1 MPTSREDYQWQ
12 RLHGAALFLGMV
24 KVLRSSI
31 VTIFLLVFWARRSR
45 GGPTLF
51 LVMFGTLFLI
61 FPMLAE
67 VLRFI
72 SFRYCL
78 ESGNVTIREGIFSRK
93 IRNIPVKRIHNINT
107 SQGVLSR
114 LLRVVRVDIE
124 TAGGSGTEASLSAVS
139 GEEARRIQAYVREEK
154 AQVFRESGQEGE
166 ALAVQTTQEP
176 ASREIFRISLKDIFI
191 AGATT
196 YRMGLILVAL
206 YAFWDYSE
214 EFFEDSAIYEWIEN
228 GYYQLDEMRQAAG
241 LNLFVVGLAVFLL
254 LFFIAWILSIA
265 SALIRWYRF
274 TLTESGEDLKI
285 SCGLLT
291 LRAYTIPLSKIQA
304 LRCTTSLFRRPFG
317 LMQINVTSAGHVGI
331 QEKEKAQSDL
341 LVPITHKRRTEY
353 FVRAVWPGAV
363 WDGIHW
369 NRVHPYTRMRDFR
382 ILLAIF
388 GAALFGVQWIWW
400 QVPWTMFAAALVG
413 VTLVALL
420 IADLTYR
427 QIGYADDKNFTY
439 IKTGFLGLQHW
450 VIPIRNIQNLAIT
463 QTPFQRIRNLA
474 TLRIDVAGSGQNEA
488 KIPNIQVSACWRLF
502 NRFGHP
508 QIDPPKLSV
517 QSSQPAN

>member
-1 MPTSREDYQWQ
+1 MPTYKEEYHWQ
-12 RLHGAALFLGMV
+12 RLHGAALLLGMV

-31 VTIFLLVFWARRSR
+31 VTIFFMVYWFKRSGSVSMVF
-45 GGPTLF
+45 LF
-51 LVMFGTLFLI
+51 LFGTLFLF
-61 FPMLAE
+61 FPILAE
-67 VLRFI
+67 ILRFI

-107 SQGVLSR
+107 RQGLLSR
-114 LLRVVRVDIE
+114 MLRVVRVDIE
-124 TAGGSGTEASLSAVS
+124 TAGGSGTEASLAAVS

-154 AQVFRESGQEGE
+154 AQAFGENHQEGQDQDHFQ
-166 ALAVQTTQEP
+166 AVEP
-176 ASREIFRISLKDIFI
+176 EEREIFRISLKDIFI

-206 YAFWDYSE
+206 YAVWDYSE
-214 EFFEDSAIYEWIEN
+214 EFFQDSALFDWLEN

-241 LNLFVVGLAVFLL
+241 LNLFVVGLAVFFL

-274 TLTESGEDLKI
+274 TLTESGEDLSI

-291 LRAYTIPLSKIQA
+291 LRAYTIPLAKIQA

-317 LMQINVTSAGHVGI
+317 FMQINVTSAGHVGI

-353 FVRAVWPGAV
+353 FVQAVWPGAV
-363 WDGIHW
+363 WDEIQW

-382 ILLAIF
+382 ILAVIF
-388 GAALFGVQWIWW
+388 SIALFAVQFIWW
-400 QVPWTMFAAALVG
+400 HVPWTMFGA
-413 VTLVALL
+413 TLVAVALIALL

-427 QIGYADDKNFTY
+427 QIGYADDKNFAY
-439 IKTGFLGLQHW
+439 IKTGFLGLQYW
-450 VIPIRNIQNLAIT
+450 VIPIRNIQNLAMT

-474 TLRIDVAGSGQNEA
+474 SLRIDVAGSGQNEA
-488 KIPNIQVSACWRLF
+488 NIPNIQVGDCWRLF

-517 QSSQPAN
+517 QSPQPAN